1 MAHTTHN
8 KAELQKALGIKN
20 PMRTPRMVKVVI
32 SAGTGSFRDPK
43 KRDLALDRLSK
54 ITGQR
59 PAVRGAKQSI
69 ANFKVRQGEP
79 VGLQITLRGKRM
91 EDFLSKLVHIALPRT
106 KDFRGIPLN
115 SIDDM
120 GNYTLGIKEHTIF
133 PEAADEELKDVF
145 GFAIT
150 VVTTG
155 KDKRETEALLRSY
168 AFPFRA

>member
-1 MAHTTHN
+1 MAHSTHN
-8 KAELQKALGIKN
+8 KTELQKTLGIKN

-43 KRDLALDRLSK
+43 KRDLALYRLSK

-91 EDFLSKLVHIALPRT
+91 EDFLAKLVHVALPRT

-155 KDKRETEALLRSY
+155 KDKKETEALLRSY